1 MISFKEVAVC
11 FSYAVH
17 SDNSG
22 SLKNQRVLLAFGLSI
37 LKMKADNEL
46 VIFISLPILFISVK
60 VTCNSTDPADY
71 LNFI

>member
-22 SLKNQRVLLAFGLSI
+22 SLKNQRVPWLTLGLSI

-46 VIFISLPILFISVK
+46 VIIY
-60 VTCNSTDPADY
+60 NSTDPADY

>member
-11 FSYAVH
+11 FSYVVH

-22 SLKNQRVLLAFGLSI
+22 SLKNQRVPWLTLGLSI
-37 LKMKADNEL
+37 LEMKAHKEL
-46 VIFISLPILFISVK
+46 VISLPILFISVK
-60 VTCNSTDPADY
+60 VTCNSTDPVDY

>member
-37 LKMKADNEL
+37 LEMKADNEL
-46 VIFISLPILFISVK
+46 VISLPILFISVK
-60 VTCNSTDPADY
+60 VTCNSTDPTDY

>member
-11 FSYAVH
+11 FSYVVH

-22 SLKNQRVLLAFGLSI
+22 SLKNQRVPWLTLGLSI

-46 VIFISLPILFISVK
+46 VIIY
-60 VTCNSTDPADY
+60 NSTDPADY

>member
-1 MISFKEVAVC
+1 MISFKEVAVW

-37 LKMKADNEL
+37 LEMKADNEL
-46 VIFISLPILFISVK
+46 VISLPILFISVK

>member
-22 SLKNQRVLLAFGLSI
+22 SLKNQMVPLA
-37 LKMKADNEL
+37 
-46 VIFISLPILFISVK
+46 
-60 VTCNSTDPADY
+60 NSWIKY
-71 LNFI
+71 FRSESS

>member
-37 LKMKADNEL
+37 LEMKADNEL
-46 VIFISLPILFISVK
+46 VISLPILFISVK

>member
-37 LKMKADNEL
+37 LEMKADNEL
-46 VIFISLPILFISVK
+46 VISLPILFISVK
-60 VTCNSTDPADY
+60 VTCNSTDPVDY

>member
-37 LKMKADNEL
+37 LEMKADNEL
-46 VIFISLPILFISVK
+46 VISLPKLFISVK